1 MRRWTRLPDR
11 KRLYRASPGIPFLVR
26 VFQSRSGVSIAI
38 GLDDQAKAAF
48 DVDASPS
55 SAQVRLRVVATLVGP
70 CRFRHAHGGR
80 RYTSIPPAFGLM
92 TESAC
97 GPSTRPAPARCS
109 LASIL
114 ATMRHREPS
123 RLDVNHPSIRRER
136 TLNSAE
142 GRYPAM
148 VRQPAGVVYMLGKQ
162 STSVSDAIQDSGRV
176 GDPRG
181 LRRGRATRPQ

>member
-1 MRRWTRLPDR
+1 MARRE
-11 KRLYRASPGIPFLVR
+11 SG
-26 VFQSRSGVSIAI
+26 SRPATGPLRGMGAAI
-38 GLDDQAKAAF
+38 GLDDQVKAAF
-48 DVDASPS
+48 DVGASPA
-55 SAQVRLRVVATLVGP
+55 SAQMRLRFVATLVGP
-70 CRFRHAHGGR
+70 CRFRHGHGGR

-97 GPSTRPAPARCS
+97 GSSTRRAPARCG

-123 RLDVNHPSIRRER
+123 RLDVDHPSVRQER
-136 TLNSAE
+136 TLNSTAVQ
-142 GRYPAM
+142 YPAM
-148 VRQPAGVVYMLGKQ
+148 VRQPAGVVHMLGKQ

-181 LRRGRATRPQ
+181 LRRGRATPPQ